1 MHANV
6 GDRLVI
12 RSQHLDGP
20 VRQAEILEVR
30 GPNGTP
36 PYRVRW
42 SDSGNE
48 AFCFPGPDA
57 YVEPH
62 EGHSS
67 ADRGAASP

>member
-1 MHANV
+1 MQAKV

-30 GPNGTP
+30 GANGTP

-57 YVEPH
+57 
-62 EGHSS
+62 
-67 ADRGAASP
+67 